1 MIYRIAMPLKQ
12 HLVTYLQ
19 EHKLQF
25 PENVE
30 ITYFVY
36 ETIEQLCEI
45 YEKIHS
51 DFQGII
57 TSGVI
62 PNHVMEE
69 LRQGDTP
76 CLSYLDI
83 DIENT
88 YRILLRESIRRRQQ
102 DFSRVA
108 VDFMAD
114 KMTLPEAIEKNALAT
129 IAREYDNTFRHY
141 GHLVIEEEEK
151 RFSHYVEKKFKNG
164 EIDFALTYLYTT
176 AERMR
181 GMGYSCYYIYPSQNA
196 LTNTV
201 REVVSKIDAMRARR
215 SYPANVLITC
225 SELLTRKYSNTEMKF
240 LAYKK
245 EILTL
250 VSPYS
255 GSLTVKDSRD
265 GFEIYTDCDTLA
277 KLTNNFLEC
286 PFYTYLQ
293 KNLNFSGSIGYGIGR
308 NFYQA
313 RMNAMDAVRH
323 GENFGDENHRSFL
336 IDEDNKMICM
346 TPGSEADLVIS
357 DVESDYIYRVASEV
371 KLSPETVSKIIH
383 VLKEEGSDEISS
395 LDLINRL
402 GISTRTANRFLA
414 NLMKYGKAEIIGQK
428 RIVPKGRP
436 VNIYKIML
444 DY

>member
-1 MIYRIAMPLKQ
+1 MIYRIAMPMKQ

-19 EHKLQF
+19 EYQLQF
-25 PENVE
+25 PEHVE
-30 ITYFVY
+30 ITYFIY

-45 YEKIHS
+45 YEKIHG

-62 PNHVMEE
+62 PNHVLEE
-69 LRQGDTP
+69 LRQGDSP

-88 YRILLRESIRRRQQ
+88 YRILLRESIRRNQQ

-108 VDFMAD
+108 VDFIAD
-114 KMTLPEAIEKNALAT
+114 KMTLTQAIEKNALDS

-141 GHLVIEEEEK
+141 SLSVIEEEEK
-151 RFSHYVEKKFKNG
+151 RFSHYVEEKFRAG
-164 EIDFALTYLYTT
+164 EIDFAVTYLYST
-176 AERMR
+176 AQRMKEL
-181 GMGYSCYYIYPSQNA
+181 GFSCYYIYPSQNA

-201 REVVSKIDAMRARR
+201 KELVSKIDATRARR
-215 SYPANVLITC
+215 SYPANVLISCT
-225 SELLTRKYSNTEMKF
+225 EMMTRKYGNSEMKF

-277 KLTNNFLEC
+277 KLTDHFLGC
-286 PFYTYLQ
+286 PFYNHLQ
-293 KNLNFSGSIGYGIGR
+293 KTLNFTGAIGYGIGR

-323 GENFGDENHRSFL
+323 GENFGDDTHRSFL
-336 IDEDNKMICM
+336 IDEENKIVCM
-346 TPGSEADLVIS
+346 TPSNEIDLVIS
-357 DVESDYIYRVASEV
+357 DVESDYIYRMASQV

-383 VLKEEGSDEISS
+383 VLKEEGTDEISS

-414 NLMKYGKAEIIGQK
+414 NLLKYGKAEVIGQK

-436 VNIYKIML
+436 VNIYKIL
-444 DY
+444 LEY

>member
-141 GHLVIEEEEK
+141 GHLVIE
-151 RFSHYVEKKFKNG
+151 G
-164 EIDFALTYLYTT
+164 
-176 AERMR
+176 
-181 GMGYSCYYIYPSQNA
+181 
-196 LTNTV
+196 
-201 REVVSKIDAMRARR
+201 RR
-215 SYPANVLITC
+215 SGSHIMWRKNSGTEKLI
-225 SELLTRKYSNTEMKF
+225 L
-240 LAYKK
+240 
-245 EILTL
+245 
-250 VSPYS
+250 
-255 GSLTVKDSRD
+255 
-265 GFEIYTDCDTLA
+265 
-277 KLTNNFLEC
+277 
-286 PFYTYLQ
+286 
-293 KNLNFSGSIGYGIGR
+293 
-308 NFYQA
+308 
-313 RMNAMDAVRH
+313 H
-323 GENFGDENHRSFL
+323 
-336 IDEDNKMICM
+336 
-346 TPGSEADLVIS
+346 
-357 DVESDYIYRVASEV
+357 
-371 KLSPETVSKIIH
+371 
-383 VLKEEGSDEISS
+383 
-395 LDLINRL
+395 
-402 GISTRTANRFLA
+402 
-414 NLMKYGKAEIIGQK
+414 
-428 RIVPKGRP
+428 
-436 VNIYKIML
+436 
-444 DY
+444 